1 VSLYIAILFA
11 AAASLFAQ
19 SEAGTISVEELRNP
33 LTGKSLKAIL
43 TAQRHLRSGQ
53 REQGLE
59 ELRRAMKDPRAMPY
73 AISILGAEHIRTGDF
88 NVAVSELQQA
98 VHVLRGRAENL
109 SNLAYALYLTGQI
122 ELGLREARKAL
133 QLDPAR
139 PKTRL
144 VLGMIL
150 LRQGSHDAEAIAYLQ
165 AATEEIPSAHLTL
178 ADYYDRTGHAREA
191 ENERRAYSIT
201 ATSLLAASKRS
212 R

>member
-1 VSLYIAILFA
+1 MSHYIAILFV

-73 AISILGAEHIRTGDF
+73 AISILGAEHIKTGDF

-98 VHVLRGRAENL
+98 VQLLPGRAENL
-109 SNLAYALYLTGQI
+109 SNLAYVLYLIGRTG
-122 ELGLREARKAL
+122 EGLVEARKAL
-133 QLDPAR
+133 QMDPAR

-165 AATEEIPSAHLTL
+165 AATGEIPSAHLTL
-178 ADYYDRTGHAREA
+178 ADHYDRTGDAREA

-201 ATSLLAASKRS
+201 ATSLLAGSKGS